1 MSLSSVGPP
10 LTGLLG
16 MGLSLNSYLS
26 LPKIP
31 SGLDSH
37 DRAESSHR

>member
-1 MSLSSVGPP
+1 LRFGNAEWRECLDDSH
-10 LTGLLG
+10 
-16 MGLSLNSYLS
+16 LS

-37 DRAESSHR
+37 CKAESSHP